1 MVSGFHRQTLDF
13 YSILNQYE
21 ISISLNMILEYDIP
35 RLMVYTII
43 SEYDNWLHLKML
55 SWHQKICLETYIIT
69 ATGTN
74 NIFL

>member
-1 MVSGFHRQTLDF
+1 MVFIDTRLI
-13 YSILNQYE
+13 SIPYE
-21 ISISLNMILEYDIP
+21 NRYETCISLNMILEYEIP

-43 SEYDNWLHLKML
+43 SDYDDRLHLKML